1 MFCFLLFLFSLG
13 YRQRP
18 AINMFVNN
26 DFFLVCVGQGHNG
39 SSLLGLTHMPTLPN
53 PFSSLPS
60 WEHKAAAYCI
70 SVSAKYIH
78 LHCREDTPAGHPKG
92 SSPNELFFNTKLITF
107 PPLLPSLLLHLFSQW
122 RRSPSYQPRSQA
134 GGVIFPTLHVCEKT
148 SCLASKSA
156 PSAFLLWALGSR
168 TRLLLIGL
176 FKKFIKEKKKH
187 QQSHHSVVP
196 TELFWCILQ
205 DFFLCII
212 LLNYL
217 SSNHVHTFLV
227 CFSFDYSLIIF

>member
-1 MFCFLLFLFSLG
+1 M
-13 YRQRP
+13 
-18 AINMFVNN
+18 I
-26 DFFLVCVGQGHNG
+26 FFLVCVGQGHNG

-107 PPLLPSLLLHLFSQW
+107 PPLLPSLLLHLFSRW

-134 GGVIFPTLHVCEKT
+134 GGVIFPTLRVCEKT
-148 SCLASKSA
+148 SSHLSLPLLHSCCGHWVQELVYSWSGYLKS
-156 PSAFLLWALGSR
+156 LLKR
-168 TRLLLIGL
+168 
-176 FKKFIKEKKKH
+176 KKNTNSLTTQWF
-187 QQSHHSVVP
+187 P
-196 TELFWCILQ
+196 
-205 DFFLCII
+205 
-212 LLNYL
+212 LNYFGA
-217 SSNHVHTFLV
+217 SSRI
-227 CFSFDYSLIIF
+227 FSYA

>member
-1 MFCFLLFLFSLG
+1 MIFFWSVLVKDIMDLLYWVWHTCPHYQIPSHHFRRGNTKRLLTVSLSALNTFISTAVRTHLLDTLRVPLRMNFFSIRNSLHFLLSYLRFSCICSHDG
-13 YRQRP
+13 E
-18 AINMFVNN
+18 
-26 DFFLVCVGQGHNG
+26 GH
-39 SSLLGLTHMPTLPN
+39 HPT
-53 PFSSLPS
+53 S
-60 WEHKAAAYCI
+60 
-70 SVSAKYIH
+70 
-78 LHCREDTPAGHPKG
+78 RE
-92 SSPNELFFNTKLITF
+92 
-107 PPLLPSLLLHLFSQW
+107 
-122 RRSPSYQPRSQA
+122 
-134 GGVIFPTLHVCEKT
+134 VIFPTLHVCEKT